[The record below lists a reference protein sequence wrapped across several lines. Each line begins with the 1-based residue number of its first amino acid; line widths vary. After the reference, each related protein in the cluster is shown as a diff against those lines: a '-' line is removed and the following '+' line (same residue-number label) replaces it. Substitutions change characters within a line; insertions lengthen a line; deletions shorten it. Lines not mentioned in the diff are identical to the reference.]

1 MVENF
6 YRNTV
11 HIIFIEC
18 GNRVLLMKKTFKNLC
33 VITISAAIAL
43 LPTSHSIAA
52 RKQLNV
58 ATGFTGSS
66 MHMFGTVLAKHLQKN
81 LRVRVTAQ
89 PYIGPSV
96 FIPLVNNGDVE
107 MGLTSMVDGGTA
119 YAGIGREA
127 NKDLRAVARLWAM
140 PFAFMTRKNS
150 GIKTV
155 SDLKGKKVVLK
166 VTAAH
171 AINLMAGAM
180 LDAAGMTEDD
190 IQVITV
196 SGVGQGME
204 AVVEGNADASPGSL
218 RMGVVR
224 KADATVGIRVLDLEK
239 ENPGERFV
247 SETAPGF
254 GTYPVKAGEYP
265 WVEEDKLIFAMDIY
279 LMVPASLEAE
289 EVERVLNVLHS
300 EWPEMQKEFN
310 GIASS
315 ELSDF
320 VHPSQTFP
328 YHEAAID
335 FYKNGKG
342 KAVWDESAE
351 QRNQKLLKVWE

>member
-1 MVENF
+1 MLAIFTTKNF
-6 YRNTV
+6 FSY
-11 HIIFIEC
+11 F
-18 GNRVLLMKKTFKNLC
+18 LLLI
-33 VITISAAIAL
+33 VAL
-43 LPTSHSIAA
+43 SLPVSHSNAA
-52 RKQLNV
+52 KRQLSV

-66 MHMFGTVLAKHLQKN
+66 MHMFGTVFAKHLQNN
-81 LRVRVTAQ
+81 LRIRVTAQ

-96 FIPLVNNGDVE
+96 FIPLVNNGDVD

-119 YAGIGREA
+119 YAGVGRDA

-140 PFAFMTRKNS
+140 PFAFMTQKDS
-150 GIKTV
+150 GIRTV

-180 LDAAGMTEDD
+180 LEAAGMSEDD
-190 IQVITV
+190 IQIVTV

-224 KADATVGIRVLDLEK
+224 KADATVGIRVLNLEK
-239 ENPGERFV
+239 ENPTERYV
-247 SETAPGF
+247 SQTAPGF

-265 WVEEDKLIFAMDIY
+265 GVEVDKLIFAMDIY
-279 LMVPASLEAE
+279 LMVPKSLEAE
-289 EVERVLNVLHS
+289 EVERVLDVLHKS
-300 EWPEMQKEFN
+300 WPEMQNEFS

-315 ELSDF
+315 KLSDF
-320 VHPSQTFP
+320 VHASQTFP
-328 YHEAAID
+328 FHDAAIEY
-335 FYKNGKG
+335 FRNGKG
-342 KAVWDESAE
+342 EAVWDDAAE
-351 QRNQKLLKVWE
+351 KRNQQLLDIWK

>member
-1 MVENF
+1 M
-6 YRNTV
+6 
-11 HIIFIEC
+11 
-18 GNRVLLMKKTFKNLC
+18 M
-33 VITISAAIAL
+33 TISAAIVL
-43 LPTSHSIAA
+43 LPLSHSLAA

-81 LRVRVTAQ
+81 LRIRVTAQ

-127 NKDLRAVARLWAM
+127 NKELRAVARLWAM
-140 PFAFMTRKNS
+140 PFAFMTKKNS

-180 LDAAGMTEDD
+180 LEAAGMSEDD
-190 IQVITV
+190 IQVVTV

-224 KADATVGIRVLDLEK
+224 KADATVGIRVLNLENQNS
-239 ENPGERFV
+239 EERFV
-247 SETAPGF
+247 SKTAPGF

-310 GIASS
+310 GIVSS
-315 ELSDF
+315 KLSDF

-328 YHEAAID
+328 YHDAAVD
-335 FYKNGKG
+335 YYKKGKG
-342 KAVWDESAE
+342 EAVWDDCAE
-351 QRNQKLLKVWE
+351 QRNQKLLEVWE